1 MSFNLSEW
9 ALKNRALVLYAMLL
23 LGAMGAISYA
33 NLGQSED
40 PPFTFKLMTINT
52 QWPGASAEEVSRQI
66 TERIEK
72 KLMETGDFERI
83 TSYSRP
89 GESLVMFMARDE
101 MRSKE
106 IKDLWYQVRKK
117 VGDIRHTL
125 PRDAQGPFFND
136 EFGTTFGNIYAL
148 TGPGFDY
155 AIMKDYA
162 DRLQLALQRVEDVG
176 KVELV
181 GLQDEKIWVE
191 ISNTKLASLGIPLV
205 TVQQALQSQ
214 NAVADAGFFET
225 PSSRVRLRV
234 SGEFTS
240 VDDIRQFPIQVD
252 NRTLKLGDI
261 ATVYRGFSDPPQPRM
276 RFMGENAIGI
286 AVSMKDG
293 GDILKLGENLD
304 KAFAELQKSLPLGM
318 ELRKVSDQPAAVEA
332 GVGEFV
338 QVLMEAL
345 VIVLLV
351 SFFSLGWRTGM
362 VVALSIPLVLA
373 MTFASMK
380 YFDIGLHKI
389 SLGALVLALGLMVDD
404 AIIAV
409 EMMAIKMEQGFS
421 RLKAAGFAWKSTAF
435 PMLTGTLITAAGF
448 LPIATAESSTGE
460 YTRSIFQVVTIAL
473 LASWI
478 AAVVFV
484 PYLGE
489 KLLPNL
495 AKRDAS
501 GDVHDPYQ
509 KPFYQRFRG
518 VVEWCVRYRKT
529 VIGLTVGIF
538 VFSLLLF
545 SLVPQQFFPA
555 SNRLELMVDMKLEEG
570 ASLAATQEQAL
581 RLEAMLGENEQIENY
596 VGYMGSGSPRFYL
609 SLDQKLPA
617 ASVAQF
623 VILTRNIEDRE
634 QVLSWLE
641 ETLRRDFPTVRS
653 RVSRLENGPPV
664 GYPLQFR
671 VSGEH
676 IPQVRELARRV
687 AAQVRDNP
695 DTQNVHLDWEEP
707 SKVVRLNVDQ
717 DRARTLGITTADLS
731 TALQASLSGVAVS
744 QYREDNELINVE
756 VRGDSHERH
765 ALGLLGNLAV
775 QTQSGRSVPL
785 NQIATLEYGFEEGII
800 WHRDRLPTVTILADV
815 KGDALPATLVNQ
827 IMPQLEDVRADLPPG
842 YLLEVGGT
850 VEESARGQKSVNA
863 GMPLFILVVIT
874 LLMLQLRSMPLSLMV
889 FITAPLGLIG
899 VTFFLLI
906 FQKPFGFVAM
916 LGTIALAGMIMR
928 NAVILVDQIGQD
940 MDQGLSTWDAII
952 ESTVRRFRPIVLTAL
967 TAVLAMIPLS
977 RSVFFGPMAVAIMG
991 GLIVATALT
1000 LLFLP
1005 ALYAAWFRVK
1015 EEHAPA
1021 GHNER

>member
-9 ALKNRALVLYAMLL
+9 ALKNRSLVLYAMLL
-23 LGAMGAISYA
+23 LGAIGAISYA

-40 PPFTFKLMTINT
+40 PPFTFKVMTINT
-52 QWPGASAEEVSRQI
+52 LWPGASAEEVSRQI

-83 TSYSRP
+83 QSYSRP
-89 GESLVMFMARDE
+89 GQSLVMFMARDE
-101 MRSKE
+101 MRSTD
-106 IKDLWYQVRKK
+106 IDDLWYQVRKK

-125 PRDAQGPFFND
+125 PQDVRGPFFND

-148 TGPGFDY
+148 TGKGFDY

-162 DRLQLALQRVEDVG
+162 DRLQLALQRVDDVG
-176 KVELV
+176 KVELI

-214 NAVADAGFFET
+214 NTVADAGFFET
-225 PSSRVRLRV
+225 PTDRVRLRV
-234 SGEFTS
+234 TGEFTS
-240 VDDIRQFPIQVD
+240 VEDIRNFPIQVD
-252 NRTLKLGDI
+252 NRTLRLDDI
-261 ATVYRGFSDPPQPRM
+261 ANVFRGFSDPFQPRM
-276 RFMGENAIGI
+276 RFMGEDAIGI
-286 AVSMKDG
+286 AVSMKEG
-293 GDILKLGENLD
+293 GDILQLGENLD
-304 KAFAELQKSLPLGM
+304 KAFAELQKSLPIGM

-373 MTFASMK
+373 ITFASMK

-421 RLKAAGFAWKSTAF
+421 RLKAAGFAWTSTAF

-460 YTRSIFQVVTIAL
+460 YTRSIFQVVTISL
-473 LASWI
+473 LASWV

-484 PYLGE
+484 PYLGD
-489 KLLPNL
+489 KLLPSLVRHN
-495 AKRDAS
+495 RD
-501 GDVHDPYQ
+501 GEVHDPYQ
-509 KPFYQRFRG
+509 KPFYRKFRQW
-518 VVEWCVRYRKT
+518 VEWCVRYRKT
-529 VIGLTVGIF
+529 VIAITVGIF
-538 VFSLLLF
+538 FFSVFLF
-545 SLVPQQFFPA
+545 RFVPQQFFPA
-555 SNRLELMVDMKLEEG
+555 SGRLELMVDLKLEEG
-570 ASLAATQEQAL
+570 ASLNATQELAL
-581 RLEAMLGENEQIENY
+581 RLENQLGENPLIENY

-617 ASVAQF
+617 ASQAQF
-623 VILTRNIEDRE
+623 VILTRNVEERE
-634 QVLSWLE
+634 EVRSWLIQ
-641 ETLRRDFPTVRS
+641 LLNDQFPTVRS

-676 IPQVRELARRV
+676 IPQVRVLARRV
-687 AAQVRDNP
+687 AEKVRANP
-695 DTQNVHLDWEEP
+695 HTINAHLDWEEP

-717 DRARTLGITTADLS
+717 DRARTLGISTQDLS
-731 TALQASLSGVAVS
+731 VALQASLSGVVVS
-744 QYREDNELINVE
+744 QFREDNELINVE
-756 VRGDSHERH
+756 VRGDSRERH

-775 QTQSGRSVPL
+775 QTENGRVPL

-800 WHRDRLPTVTILADV
+800 WHRDRLPTVTIRADIAD
-815 KGDALPATLVNQ
+815 DALPATLVNE
-827 IMPQLEDVRADLPPG
+827 IMPTLAAVQADLPPG

-850 VEESARGQKSVNA
+850 VEESARGQQSVNA
-863 GMPLFILVVIT
+863 GMPLFVLVVIT

-889 FITAPLGLIG
+889 FVTAPLGLIG
-899 VTFFLLI
+899 VTLFLLL

-940 MDQGLSTWDAII
+940 MAQGLTAWDAII
-952 ESTVRRFRPIVLTAL
+952 ESTVRRFRPIALTAL

-1015 EEHAPA
+1015 EEHAPQP
-1021 GHNER
+1021 